1 MNSSLAIQ
9 EEDEPGDDQLIS
21 RSLGGLNA
29 AAAATPASKPE
40 QGKPPDDLELL
51 EGGKSDSDEAANQI
65 KTTSTARMTTDRN
78 LVSRNDRQNNLGSNL
93 TIKLGRAVTR

>member
-1 MNSSLAIQ
+1 MSSSLAIQ

-21 RSLGGLNA
+21 RSLGRLNA
-29 AAAATPASKPE
+29 VAAATPASKPE

-65 KTTSTARMTTDRN
+65 KTTTARMTTDRN
-78 LVSRNDRQNNLGSNL
+78 LVSRNDRQNDLGSNL

>member
-21 RSLGGLNA
+21 QSLGGLN

-65 KTTSTARMTTDRN
+65 KTTTARMTTDRN
-78 LVSRNDRQNNLGSNL
+78 LVSRNDRRNDLGSNL
-93 TIKLGRAVTR
+93 TMPLGRAVTR